1 MSPFTHRAKTAA
13 FAAATT
19 LLLASDAAFA
29 AAADGDKKVAPPQA
43 DYGESTPLSLPSDGA
58 PRQLDSAASSS
69 GGSLVRTFVG
79 LAVVVAVIY
88 GLYWILRQVK
98 AGREERSS
106 GSGLS
111 SQAVVPLGPNR
122 SLHLVRAGRE
132 LVLLGVAEQGVTP
145 IRRYTEQEA
154 RQIGLIGT
162 APTDDDE
169 AHAPAAGTAL
179 TLRKPGPMTI
189 GEGLERLRK
198 LTVRS

>member
-1 MSPFTHRAKTAA
+1 MSPSSSRAKTAA

-19 LLLASDAAFA
+19 ALLACDTAFA
-29 AAADGDKKVAPPQA
+29 AAADKKAAPPQA
-43 DYGESTPLSLPSDGA
+43 DYGESTALNLPSSEA
-58 PRQLDSAASSS
+58 PQRLDAAGSSS
-69 GGSLVRTFVG
+69 GGSLARTFVG

-88 GLYWILRQVK
+88 GLYWILKQVK
-98 AGREERSS
+98 AGREERST
-106 GSGLS
+106 GTGLS

-122 SLHLVRAGRE
+122 SLHLVRAGSE
-132 LVLLGVAEQGVTP
+132 LVLLGVAEHGVTP

-162 APTDDDE
+162 APADDDE
-169 AHAPAAGTAL
+169 PHAPAAGTAL